1 MRAEAG
7 ITSPTKMPKM
17 VNSAQW
23 ADLYNDI
30 QPGYYSQ
37 DAIDKYRTGADPD
50 LYPNV
55 NWIDA
60 LYNDLASNQRVNL
73 SITGGTDIV
82 KYYISGSFYNES
94 SIFKS
99 AGNLYDYNS
108 SVHYDKFNFR
118 ANVDL
123 ALTKSTT
130 LNLNLANIYEK
141 SFGPGD
147 SDNDNRIWE
156 YTYLVS
162 PNAFPIE
169 YSDGT
174 IAAPSTDSGYNPW
187 NMLVH
192 SGYREQFW
200 NSSQS
205 LIGLTQDFGALW
217 EPLEGLTG
225 NFKFSWDAWNTTIQR
240 RSKEPTQYH

>member
-162 PNAFPIE
+162 PNAS
-169 YSDGT
+169 Y
-174 IAAPSTDSGYNPW
+174 
-187 NMLVH
+187 
-192 SGYREQFW
+192 
-200 NSSQS
+200 
-205 LIGLTQDFGALW
+205 
-217 EPLEGLTG
+217 
-225 NFKFSWDAWNTTIQR
+225 
-240 RSKEPTQYH
+240 